1 MNSEPLNANH
11 GTILVVDDESSVRR
25 VLSATLSGMGFTVVA
40 ASRGQEAVELVHV
53 AQFDAVLLDVDM
65 PGMGGVE
72 TCRSIRCSN
81 AILPIL
87 ILTAMDG
94 EDDRVA
100 GLEAGADDYITKPFA
115 MRELIARLRSAV
127 RRNKTQDANQDAPKQ
142 EAPIRYGEIELDPV
156 KYRVQKRGRRIHL
169 TPKQFTM
176 LHYLMIHAGEVVSQ
190 EQLLKYAWGPEYGD
204 ESTYLRVYIC
214 QLRKK
219 IEDDP
224 NNPQYLITVAH
235 VGYRFNKLRPELGAT
250 L

>member
-1 MNSEPLNANH
+1 MNPEPLNTNH
-11 GTILVVDDESSVRR
+11 GTVLVVDDETSVRR

-40 ASRGQEAVELVHV
+40 ASRGQEAVELVKV

-72 TCRSIRCSN
+72 TCRSIRCSH
-81 AILPIL
+81 ASLPIL
-87 ILTAMDG
+87 ILTAMDS
-94 EDDRVA
+94 EDDQVA

-127 RRNKTQDANQDAPKQ
+127 RRKKTQDTNQDAPKQ
-142 EAPIRYGEIELDPV
+142 EVPIRYGEIELDPV
-156 KYRVQKRGRRIHL
+156 KYRLQKRGRPIHL
-169 TPKQFTM
+169 TPKQFAM
-176 LHYLMIHAGEVVSQ
+176 LHCLMIHAGEVVSQ

-204 ESTYLRVYIC
+204 ESTYLRVYMC

-224 NNPQYLITVAH
+224 LNPEYLITVAH
-235 VGYRFNKLRPELGAT
+235 VGYRFNKLRTESGAIM
-250 L
+250 

>member
-1 MNSEPLNANH
+1 MNPEPVNTNQ
-11 GTILVVDDESSVRR
+11 GTVLVVDDETSVRR
-25 VLSATLSGMGFTVVA
+25 VLSATLTGMGFTVVA
-40 ASRGQEAVELVHV
+40 ASRGQEAVELVNV

-81 AILPIL
+81 AFLPVL

-94 EDDRVA
+94 EDDQVA

-127 RRNKTQDANQDAPKQ
+127 RRKKTQDTNQGSPKQ
-142 EAPIRYGEIELDPV
+142 EATIRYGEIELDPV
-156 KYRVQKRGRRIHL
+156 KYRLQKRGRRIHL
-169 TPKQFTM
+169 TPKQFAM
-176 LHYLMIHAGEVVSQ
+176 LHYLMMHAGEVVSQ
-190 EQLLKYAWGPEYGD
+190 EQLLKYAWGPEYRD
-204 ESTYLRVYIC
+204 ESTYLRVYMC

-224 NNPQYLITVAH
+224 LNPEYLITLPH
-235 VGYRFNKLRPELGAT
+235 VGYRFNKVRPEPGAV
-250 L
+250 